1 MQPNRHAPICVV
13 YYKTMKKLITYTDGG
28 ARGNP
33 GPAAIGV
40 VVMDENKKEIES
52 FGKYIGHKTNN
63 QAEYLALLAAVEKVR
78 DMGATEV
85 TCYLDSELVVKQM
98 NREYKV
104 KNNELASIF
113 VKIWNVATGFDRI
126 TYKHVRREQNKKA
139 DTQVNKALDNRS

>member
-1 MQPNRHAPICVV
+1 MS
-13 YYKTMKKLITYTDGG
+13 KKLITYTDGG

-40 VVMDENKKEIES
+40 VVMDAERKVIES

-78 DMGATEV
+78 DMGASEV

-113 VKIWNVATGFDRI
+113 VKVWNVATGFDRI

-139 DTQVNKALDNRS
+139 DAEVNKALDNRK

>member
-1 MQPNRHAPICVV
+1 
-13 YYKTMKKLITYTDGG
+13 MKKLITYTDGG